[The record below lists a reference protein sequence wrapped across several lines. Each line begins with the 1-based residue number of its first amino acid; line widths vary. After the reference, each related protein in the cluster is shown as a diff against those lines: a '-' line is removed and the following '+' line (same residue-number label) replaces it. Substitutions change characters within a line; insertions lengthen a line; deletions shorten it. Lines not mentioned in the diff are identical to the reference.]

1 MAPEQ
6 LMDDPVDA
14 RVDIYAA
21 GVVLYE
27 CLTGHRP
34 VDGSSPHVLMARM
47 MSSAIRPPH
56 EVNPGVPK
64 LLSAIV
70 MRTLAKDADNRP
82 STAGELYDL

>member
-1 MAPEQ
+1 
-6 LMDDPVDA
+6 MDDEVDA

-21 GVVLYE
+21 GVVMYE

-47 MSSAIRPPH
+47 MASPIRPPH
-56 EVNPGVPK
+56 EVNPGVSK

-70 MRTLAKDADNRP
+70 MRTLAREADARP
-82 STAGELYDL
+82 QTAGELYDLLAHVEE